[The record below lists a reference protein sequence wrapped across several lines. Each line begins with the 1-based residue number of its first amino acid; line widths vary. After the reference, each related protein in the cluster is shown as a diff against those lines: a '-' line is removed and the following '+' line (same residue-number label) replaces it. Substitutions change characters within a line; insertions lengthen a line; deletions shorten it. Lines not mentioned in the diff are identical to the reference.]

1 VAMAVDCG
9 LYPSALATAEG
20 ALGDAS
26 NSAASGFA
34 GPMGA
39 GGVPVFSPKKL
50 HRRLGNML
58 SKDAH
63 GAVYSLRGCPYLAVK
78 EIRLD
83 GLDQHSVDA
92 IRRRLTALLGTLH
105 PDVLK
110 YHQVLMDDNTILV
123 VTDRCCGDL
132 RQFITDY
139 RDIRESVP
147 SKLMLSLLRQLAGAL
162 AHLHGLSRSAH
173 SGLPSSV
180 VLEPDNIMFAGDG
193 RRVVLADFGFCEGIS
208 SGAAKAGD
216 PAYMAPE
223 TLLCGDT
230 TAASDVWSLG
240 AVAYELATL
249 RKPDFLG
256 GREPAEVFVDGWRP
270 DLSGVADNFI
280 RGVLGKMLD
289 LDPAERP
296 TARGL
301 VRLLRRLGISA
312 DEQEAQDTR
321 LKEARAAFVE
331 ALNRA
336 NNETVALRKDPP
348 DRAARMDIIREQCA
362 IAAKLFREIQEIKTE
377 MGETD
382 ETDEMEESDESD
394 ESEEPEKHLI
404 EENDSTDLMKAVDR
418 NDVEA
423 VKALIPLQGGMKM
436 KGCALVGDWKIYEGT
451 ALMRAAVYGY
461 TEIVELLAE
470 KEKGLKDSNGWTALM
485 YTARTGHADCL
496 KLLLEK
502 ESGMKSDKGWT
513 ALMAAASAGH
523 SECAKLLLKNEVGMQ
538 DNDGETALMAAAGKG
553 HRSCVE
559 LLLRRE
565 GGIQDNSKW
574 TALMIAA
581 ERGEAGCVELL
592 VEKESCAQSRDG
604 WTALMWAAQ
613 NGHASCV
620 RLLVEKEGG
629 MQNNDGWP
637 ALTVAAQ
644 SGYVECARLLVREK
658 NIRDNMD
665 ETALDMAKLWRRHE
679 IVALLSE

>member
-1 VAMAVDCG
+1 MQLAALQGQWALVASPC
-9 LYPSALATAEG
+9 SAG
-20 ALGDAS
+20 AFS
-26 NSAASGFA
+26 
-34 GPMGA
+34 
-39 GGVPVFSPKKL
+39 VIYSPK
-50 HRRLGNML
+50 
-58 SKDAH
+58 
-63 GAVYSLRGCPYLAVK
+63 GCPYLTVR
-78 EIRLD
+78 EIRVD
-83 GLDQHSVDA
+83 GLGQHGVDT
-92 IRRRLTALLGTLH
+92 IKRRLAALLNLFH

-139 RDIRESVP
+139 RDIHESIP
-147 SKLMLSLLRQLAGAL
+147 SKLVLSLLGQLAGAL

-173 SGLPSSV
+173 SSLPSGV

-216 PAYMAPE
+216 PTYMAPE

-270 DLSGVADNFI
+270 DLSGVADDLARN
-280 RGVLGKMLD
+280 VLERMLV

-296 TARGL
+296 TASGL
-301 VRLLRRLGISA
+301 ARLLRRLGISA

-321 LKEARAAFVE
+321 LKEVRAAFVE

-362 IAAKLFREIQEIKTE
+362 IAAKLFREIQEIKIE
-377 MGETD
+377 MG

-404 EENDSTDLMKAVDR
+404 EEDDSTDLMKAVDR

-470 KEKGLKDSNGWTALM
+470 KEKGLKDSNGWT
-485 YTARTGHADCL
+485 
-496 KLLLEK
+496 
-502 ESGMKSDKGWT
+502 
-513 ALMAAASAGH
+513 
-523 SECAKLLLKNEVGMQ
+523 V
-538 DNDGETALMAAAGKG
+538 
-553 HRSCVE
+553 
-559 LLLRRE
+559 
-565 GGIQDNSKW
+565 
-574 TALMIAA
+574 
-581 ERGEAGCVELL
+581 
-592 VEKESCAQSRDG
+592 
-604 WTALMWAAQ
+604 LMWAVK
-613 NGHASCV
+613 NDHTDCV
-620 RLLVEKEGG
+620 RLL
-629 MQNNDGWP
+629 M
-637 ALTVAAQ
+637 
-644 SGYVECARLLVREK
+644 REK
-658 NIRDNMD
+658 DLKGYNGG
-665 ETALDMAKLWRRHE
+665 TALDMAKLWRRHE

>member
-1 VAMAVDCG
+1 
-9 LYPSALATAEG
+9 
-20 ALGDAS
+20 
-26 NSAASGFA
+26 
-34 GPMGA
+34 MGA

-63 GAVYSLRGCPYLAVK
+63 GAVYSLRGCPYLAVR

-110 YHQVLMDDNTILV
+110 YHQVLTDGNTILV

-139 RDIRESVP
+139 KDIHEPIP
-147 SKLMLSLLRQLAGAL
+147 SELMLSLLGQLAGAL
-162 AHLHGLSRSAH
+162 AHLHGLSRGAH
-173 SGLPSSV
+173 NGLPSSV
-180 VLEPDNIMFAGDG
+180 VLEPDNVMFAGDG

-223 TLLCGDT
+223 TLLSGDT

-256 GREPAEVFVDGWRP
+256 GREPEDVFVDGWRSN
-270 DLSGVADNFI
+270 LSGVADDLARN
-280 RGVLGKMLD
+280 VLERMLV

-301 VRLLRRLGISA
+301 VRLLRRPGISA

-321 LKEARAAFVE
+321 LKEVRAAFVE

-336 NNETVALRKDPP
+336 NNKTVTLEKDPTNS
-348 DRAARMDIIREQCA
+348 AAKVDSIRRHYA
-362 IAAKLFREIQEIKTE
+362 VAAKLFEEMQEIKTE
-377 MGETD
+377 TD
-382 ETDEMEESDESD
+382 KTDEME

-404 EENDSTDLMKAVDR
+404 EEDDSTDLMRAVDR

-451 ALMRAAVYGY
+451 ALMRAAVYGHAG
-461 TEIVELLAE
+461 IVELLAE

-485 YTARTGHADCL
+485 WAV
-496 KLLLEK
+496 
-502 ESGMKSDKGWT
+502 
-513 ALMAAASAGH
+513 
-523 SECAKLLLKNEVGMQ
+523 KN
-538 DNDGETALMAAAGKG
+538 DHTD
-553 HRSCVE
+553 
-559 LLLRRE
+559 
-565 GGIQDNSKW
+565 
-574 TALMIAA
+574 
-581 ERGEAGCVELL
+581 
-592 VEKESCAQSRDG
+592 
-604 WTALMWAAQ
+604 
-613 NGHASCV
+613 CV
-620 RLLVEKEGG
+620 RLL
-629 MQNNDGWP
+629 M
-637 ALTVAAQ
+637 
-644 SGYVECARLLVREK
+644 REK
-658 NIRDNMD
+658 DLKGYNGG
-665 ETALDMAKLWRRHE
+665 TALDMAKLWRRHE